1 MIKKINI
8 MIKKINNVNF
18 IRSTAVLFV
27 FLSHVILKYPTSGS
41 YHVQTLGI
49 LGVVIFFTLTTFVLM
64 ISLKRA
70 NYNKIYILNCKFY
83 IERIFRIYPL
93 SILIVIIYS
102 TIKFNLKES
111 FNLTLF
117 LNNIFLIQ
125 VLNHSESYPVL
136 LWTLSYEVLAYLFLP
151 FMLFIIKNKNAKRNV
166 LCLWILLIFLTL
178 ISKYFNQNVF
188 LIIKYMP
195 CFLSGIIA
203 FIFFKKKINYYYLIM
218 YLFLGF
224 LFIPIFTGVFNV
236 PQNLTCILFTFPLGF
251 LIAHSKE
258 IRSNFINTAC
268 NKIAKYSY
276 GIYLF
281 QGLAIDIIFNYSNL
295 VLPTIFKITL
305 AILLTILFA
314 YVGYKFIE
322 APFIK
327 CGKYLS
333 NKCNNY

>member
-1 MIKKINI
+1 M
-8 MIKKINNVNF
+8 
-18 IRSTAVLFV
+18 A
-27 FLSHVILKYPTSGS
+27 KYPTSGS
-41 YHVQTLGI
+41 YHFQTLGI

-70 NYNKIYILNCKFY
+70 NYNKTYIINYKFY

-102 TIKFNLKES
+102 IIKFNLEES
-111 FNLTLF
+111 FNLNLF

-125 VLNHSESYPVL
+125 ILNRSESFPVL
-136 LWTLSYEVLAYLFLP
+136 LWTLSYEVFAYLFLP
-151 FMLFIIKNKNAKRNV
+151 FILFMLKNKNVKTRV
-166 LCLWILLIFLTL
+166 LYFWILLIFLTL
-178 ISKYFNQNVF
+178 ITKYFNENLF

-195 CFLSGIIA
+195 CFLCGVIA
-203 FIFFKKKINYYYLIM
+203 FIFFKKNNINYYYLIM
-218 YLFLGF
+218 YIFLGF

-236 PQNLTCILFTFPLGF
+236 PQNLTCILFKFPLGF
-251 LIAHSKE
+251 LIAYSKE
-258 IRSNFINTAC
+258 IKSNFINIPC

-295 VLPTIFKITL
+295 VLPIIFKITL

-314 YVGYKFIE
+314 YVVKKFIE
-322 APFIK
+322 VPFIK